1 MVKTED
7 FYRVAWGPSPPGRN
21 RSRPLVQ
28 SVTVRPAVRS
38 PSVADQNV
46 CVQIGGE
53 KQPENVRGEQGR
65 SRLARPAALNDVGRN
80 ERIEDQD
87 VDESCQRATEIEKG
101 DAPCEVEKK
110 LDAEQSDQSFFPGR
124 VAAED
129 QSGRNADAQI
139 NDRPCDRE
147 RDVRRCQGRLVE
159 QRVPVLDGVRLD
171 SAGDEPQQEADQYG
185 NQVVRRFF
193 SFSGSFLPLMCNNRA
208 QRLGFSGRT
217 GMRSHMSRA

>member
-1 MVKTED
+1 MCSDKWRKAARERKGRT
-7 FYRVAWGPSPPGRN
+7 GPKPPCSPGGFER
-21 RSRPLVQ
+21 RRPQ
-28 SVTVRPAVRS
+28 RAH
-38 PSVADQNV
+38 
-46 CVQIGGE
+46 
-53 KQPENVRGEQGR
+53 
-65 SRLARPAALNDVGRN
+65 
-80 ERIEDQD
+80 QD

-147 RDVRRCQGRLVE
+147 HDVRRCQGRLVE

-171 SAGDEPQQEADQYG
+171 SAGDEPQQE
-185 NQVVRRFF
+185 VRESGSTAFF